1 MDFSYLTDTN
11 FMCNAFQHP
20 NGCTCGW
27 GGDGHLGKRI
37 NRKLYQ
43 RVPLVFDRNL
53 LESYTIPNARCPVCG
68 ASVFFYQSENG
79 GRVFFNDLGPPW
91 PKHPCTSNPM
101 NGAPL
106 PPASNDTSI
115 KLPGWQKN
123 GWYPVIV
130 KKLLKNKPFNFQVD
144 RIDTLYTTR
153 LAIIIND
160 HNETALTKND
170 LIIFAKRK
178 DKESF
183 QLTVFEINDQ
193 LSFEVDV
200 KDSRKRLNSFFNNE
214 VRKLDMS
221 T

>member
-1 MDFSYLTDTN
+1 
-11 FMCNAFQHP
+11 MCNAFRHP

-27 GGDGHLGKRI
+27 GGDGHQGKRI
-37 NRKLYQ
+37 IRQQYQ

-53 LESYTIPNARCPVCG
+53 LESYTIPNAKCPVCG

-101 NGAPL
+101 NGAPI
-106 PPASNDTSI
+106 PSTSNDSSF
-115 KLPGWQKN
+115 KLPGWQKD

-183 QLTVFEINDQ
+183 QCIRLTKYILPEPDECKTFAAKQ
-193 LSFEVDV
+193 S
-200 KDSRKRLNSFFNNE
+200 
-214 VRKLDMS
+214 
-221 T
+221 